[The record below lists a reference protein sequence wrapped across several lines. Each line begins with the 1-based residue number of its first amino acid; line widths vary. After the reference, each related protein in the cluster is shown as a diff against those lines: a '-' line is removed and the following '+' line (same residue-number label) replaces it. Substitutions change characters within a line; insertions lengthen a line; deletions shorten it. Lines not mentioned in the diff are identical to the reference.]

1 MEMMEEV
8 SRGVYDIL
16 EKLAADQISK
26 DPLEFLRRESV
37 LKKDLKNNHKVGSH
51 NSSGGGIMK
60 STGEGAEDDDDDMF
74 KDAYD
79 DEEYKRKGIQPS
91 EGLYNP

>member
-1 MEMMEEV
+1 MMAEV

-37 LKKDLKNNHKVGSH
+37 LKTDLKNHKVGSH
-51 NSSGGGIMK
+51 SSSGGGMMK
-60 STGEGAEDDDDDMF
+60 TTGLGGADDDDDDMF

-79 DEEYKRKGIQPS
+79 DEEYKKKGI
-91 EGLYNP
+91 